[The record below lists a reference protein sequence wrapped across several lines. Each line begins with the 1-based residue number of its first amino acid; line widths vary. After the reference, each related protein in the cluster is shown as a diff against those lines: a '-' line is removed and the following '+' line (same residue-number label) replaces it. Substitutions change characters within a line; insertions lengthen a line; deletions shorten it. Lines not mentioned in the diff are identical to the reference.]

1 LARIAGDNPGYQFR
15 MMRNGPGGKLTATPY
30 GFELA
35 SVTTIIGAT
44 IPKPFSAG
52 AWYGYRMGLEGVM
65 AEYKG
70 RSLPADA
77 EMLERKLSEQG
88 RNPNQQLDVSR
99 NRGFAAHDVL
109 ELLATGAEDEAHN
122 VSRREESDSGTAY
135 GRAVLRWWEEKGCPD
150 AYDRKNKNFKWKAE
164 QPVFSLKHGYA
175 GTADLISATEVV
187 DLKTHKP
194 QVGFTKPGKGPAYLS
209 DLIQLR
215 AYRTAWEEMGNPAPQ
230 GNRIVIARSN
240 GNYLEDFR
248 EVPESLWLQCIE
260 MYKHLKEVSHG
271 S

>member
-35 SVTTIIGAT
+35 SVTTIISAT

-52 AWYGYRMGLEGVM
+52 AWYGYRMGIQGVLD
-65 AEYKG
+65 EFKG
-70 RSLPADA
+70 KALPASADV
-77 EMLERKLSEQG
+77 LEKRLSEQG
-88 RNPNQQLDVSR
+88 LNPNQQLDVSR

-109 ELLATGAEDEAHN
+109 ELLANGKDGDAAEVA
-122 VSRREESDSGTAY
+122 RREERDSSTSY
-135 GRAVLRWWEEKGCPD
+135 GRAVLRWWEEKG
-150 AYDRKNKNFKWKAE
+150 KGTKWKAE

-175 GTADLISATEVV
+175 GTADLVSATEVV

-194 QVGFTKPGKGPAYLS
+194 MVGFTKAGKGPAYLS

-215 AYRTAWEEMGNPAPQ
+215 AYRLAWEEMGNAAPQ
-230 GNRIVIARSN
+230 GNRIVIARPN
-240 GNYLEDFR
+240 GNYLEDYR

-260 MYKHLKEVSHG
+260 MYKHLEEVK
-271 S
+271 

>member
-1 LARIAGDNPGYQFR
+1 LPRIAGDNPGYQFR

-30 GFELA
+30 GFELP
-35 SVTTIIGAT
+35 SVTTIISAT

-52 AWYGYRMGLEGVM
+52 AWYGYRMGIEGVL

-70 RSLPADA
+70 KALPANA
-77 EMLERKLSEQG
+77 EMLEKKLSERG
-88 RNPNQQLDVSR
+88 LNPNQQLDVSR

-109 ELLATGAEDEAHN
+109 ELLAKGEEARAN
-122 VSRREESDSGTAY
+122 DLARREEAEDSTAY
-135 GRAVLRWWEEKGCPD
+135 GRAVLRWWKEVG
-150 AYDRKNKNFKWKAE
+150 RFHTWKAE

-194 QVGFTKPGKGPAYLS
+194 MVGFTKDGKGPAYLS

-230 GNRIVIARSN
+230 GNRIVIARPN
-240 GNYLEDFR
+240 GNYLEDNR

-260 MYKHLKEVSHG
+260 MWNHLKEVK
-271 S
+271 

>member
-30 GFELA
+30 GFELP
-35 SVTTIIGAT
+35 SVTTIISAT

-65 AEYKG
+65 EEYKG
-70 RSLPADA
+70 RSLPASA
-77 EMLERKLSEQG
+77 ELLEKRLSEQG

-99 NRGFAAHDVL
+99 NRGFSAHDVL
-109 ELLATGAEDEAHN
+109 ELLANGDEERAN
-122 VSRREESDSGTAY
+122 EVARQEEATSDTAY
-135 GRAVLRWWEEKGCPD
+135 GRAVLKWWAEKGSPD
-150 AYDRKNKNFKWKAE
+150 AYDRANKKTKWKAE
-164 QPVFSLKHGYA
+164 QPVYSLKHGYA
-175 GTADLISATEVV
+175 GTADLIGAGEVV

-194 QVGFTKPGKGPAYLS
+194 MVGFTKDGKGPAYLS

-215 AYRTAWEEMGNPAPQ
+215 AYRLAWEEMGNPAPQ
-230 GNRIVIARSN
+230 GNRIVIARPN
-240 GNYLEDFR
+240 GNYLEDYR

-260 MYKHLKEVSHG
+260 MYKHLEEVK
-271 S
+271 